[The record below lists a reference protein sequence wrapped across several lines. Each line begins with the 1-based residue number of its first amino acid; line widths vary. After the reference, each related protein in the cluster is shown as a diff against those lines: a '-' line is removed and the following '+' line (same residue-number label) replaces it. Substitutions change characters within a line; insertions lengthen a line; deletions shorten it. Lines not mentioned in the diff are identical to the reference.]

1 MIRFVTL
8 SLVAALLLMV
18 VLGSGTVGAFGGVA
32 LLAVGVA
39 GFGLCIGLCM
49 ELLRHA

>member
-8 SLVAALLLMV
+8 SLVTALLLLIT
-18 VLGSGTVGAFGGVA
+18 LGGGATGAFGGLA
-32 LLAVGVA
+32 LLALGVA

-49 ELLRHA
+49 ELLRQA